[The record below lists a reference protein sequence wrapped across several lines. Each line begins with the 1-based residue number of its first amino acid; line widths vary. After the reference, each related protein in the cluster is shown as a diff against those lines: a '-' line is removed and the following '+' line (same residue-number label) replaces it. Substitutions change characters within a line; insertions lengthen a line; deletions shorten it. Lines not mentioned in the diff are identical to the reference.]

1 MAKKAKLD
9 ILEITIDEKSEDKLH
24 DDITLEEREDE
35 GSDEKRAGS
44 DILSKV
50 KGWVRKPLFWIMLIS
65 MVMLGLIAGIFIS
78 LNEGMDKRGP
88 VEQKKRTVSGIP
100 APAEGKMALFEGF
113 VVDQK
118 DEKGNIWIV
127 FCDVALELDKPKTAK
142 AVDSDRVD
150 VRNVI
155 YTLLKQET
163 AKEGLSPE
171 GKTRLKERLKNE
183 LNNLFGENLV
193 KNIYFTRYEMN

>member
-9 ILEITIDEKSEDKLH
+9 ILEITIDEKSEDKLS
-24 DDITLEEREDE
+24 DDITLEEKEDKV
-35 GSDEKRAGS
+35 SNEKRAGA

-65 MVMLGLIAGIFIS
+65 VVMLGLIAGIFIG
-78 LNEGMDKRGP
+78 LYEGIDERGP
-88 VEQKKRTVSGIP
+88 VEQKKRAVTGIP
-100 APAEGKMALFEGF
+100 APAEGMALFEGF
-113 VVDQK
+113 VIDQK

-127 FCDVALELDKPKTAK
+127 FCDVALELEKPRTAQ
-142 AVDSDRVD
+142 AIDSDRVD

-155 YTLLKQET
+155 YILLKKET
-163 AKEGLSPE
+163 VKEGLSPE
-171 GKTRLKERLKNE
+171 GRSHLKEKLKNE

-193 KNIYFTRYEMN
+193 KNIYFTRYEVN

>member
-9 ILEITIDEKSEDKLH
+9 ILEITIDEKSEDKLS
-24 DDITLEEREDE
+24 DDITLEEKEDKV
-35 GSDEKRAGS
+35 SNEKRAGA

-65 MVMLGLIAGIFIS
+65 VVMLGLIAGIFIG
-78 LNEGMDKRGP
+78 LYEGIDERGS
-88 VEQKKRTVSGIP
+88 VEQKKRAVTGIP
-100 APAEGKMALFEGF
+100 APAEGMALFEGF
-113 VVDQK
+113 VIDQK

-127 FCDVALELDKPKTAK
+127 FCDVALELEKPRTAQ
-142 AVDSDRVD
+142 AIDSDRVD

-155 YTLLKQET
+155 YILLKKET
-163 AKEGLSPE
+163 VKEGLSPE
-171 GKTRLKERLKNE
+171 GRSHLKERLKNE

-193 KNIYFTRYEMN
+193 KNIYFTRYEVN